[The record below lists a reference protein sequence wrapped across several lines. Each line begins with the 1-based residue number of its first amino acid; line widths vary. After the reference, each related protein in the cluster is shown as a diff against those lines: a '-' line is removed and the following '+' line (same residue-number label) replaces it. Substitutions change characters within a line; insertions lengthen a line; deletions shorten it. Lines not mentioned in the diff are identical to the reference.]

1 MSARTPFVGGNWK
14 MNLTRHAAV
23 DLLRAIVRED
33 PTGSQPAGRMTG
45 GSMAPIG
52 GDARTGETPVPP
64 QKNITG
70 ETPVPPQKFN
80 TGGTPVPLSASGSI
94 EVAVFPAFVHLD
106 AAAATLALA
115 KSPVALGAQDA
126 WPEPDGAYTGEISI
140 AMLQDLGVSAVLV
153 GHSERRHVVG
163 EAEDLIARKTRAV
176 LDAGVTCVLC
186 VGETLDQ
193 RDAGVTDRVNESQTR
208 SALAGVTL
216 ADPAR
221 LVVAYEPV
229 WAIGTGRTATPAD
242 AQAAHARLR
251 AVLAD
256 VLGSDAAGA
265 IRIIYGGSVK
275 PDNARELFARPDIDG
290 GLIGGASLDH
300 AGFLTICGS
309 ARGATPQAHA
319 LNPATE

>member
-14 MNLTRHAAV
+14 MNLSRHAAV
-23 DLLRAIVRED
+23 ELLRAIVRDD
-33 PTGSQPAGRMTG
+33 PTGSQPAGRITG
-45 GSMAPIG
+45 GLQGAFG
-52 GDARTGETPVPP
+52 GNARTGETPVP
-64 QKNITG
+64 
-70 ETPVPPQKFN
+70 
-80 TGGTPVPLSASGSI
+80 LSGSGDI

-126 WPEPDGAYTGEISI
+126 WPESDGAYTGEISI
-140 AMLQDLGVSAVLV
+140 AMLRDLGVTAVLV
-153 GHSERRHVVG
+153 GHSERRHVIG
-163 EAEDLIARKTRAV
+163 EAEELIARKTGAV
-176 LDAGVTCVLC
+176 LDAGLTCVLC
-186 VGETLDQ
+186 VGETLEQ
-193 RDAGVTDRVNESQTR
+193 RDAGATDQVNESQTR

-242 AQAAHARLR
+242 AQAAHTRLR

-256 VLGSDAAGA
+256 VLGADAAGA
-265 IRIIYGGSVK
+265 VRIIYGGSVK
-275 PDNARELFARPDIDG
+275 PDNARELFACPDIDG

-319 LNPATE
+319 ENPATE